1 MRVRLVR
8 RPGQHGT
15 KAYVDQHGDRLICVR
30 YRYDE
35 AAKRR
40 YKTIEIIVDEQPWE
54 PRVKVKERA
63 QIAPDTLVGIR
74 IRREEAELRKRLK
87 SVGGWWSD
95 TLRVW
100 SLRYEQVV
108 TLGLADRIVGTID
121 ELIAT
126 RSEWSL

>member
-15 KAYVDQHGDRLICVR
+15 KAYVDQHGDRLVCVR

-54 PRVKVKERA
+54 PKITAKT
-63 QIAPDTLVGIR
+63 PVGIR
-74 IRREEAELRKRLK
+74 IELSEQELRLQMKTIKAIWHPKL
-87 SVGGWWSD
+87 G
-95 TLRVW
+95 VW
-100 SLRYEQVV
+100 QMPYSQAIA
-108 TLGLADRIVGTID
+108 LGLANRIVGTIA
-121 ELIAT
+121 EMRAARASNST
-126 RSEWSL
+126 RRSPR